1 MREQEIYDFVIIGS
15 GLGGLECAYILASEG
30 HKVIVLEK
38 NHKIGG
44 NLQVFSRDKCAF
56 DTGVHYIGSLDEGEC
71 LNQFFKY
78 FGLIDT
84 LKWKRMDDDCFD
96 MIRFEDGK
104 EYALGQGYERFER
117 NLINDFPEEE
127 DAIKTYCAKVQE
139 ICSKFPLYN
148 LQNSVGENYLIDE
161 KLLSLNA
168 ADYINS
174 LTRNVRLRAV
184 LAGNNPLYAGVKS
197 KSPFYVHALISNSYI
212 MGAYRLKDGGS
223 QIATQMSKYIRQFGG
238 TVLKRKKVIGANYN
252 EDGHI
257 IEVLIEGGETVKG
270 KQFISNVHP
279 AVSINLFGENR
290 FRKAFRK
297 RIKNLENTI
306 STFIVHLVFEKNAF
320 KQLNHNTY
328 QYYSNNVWD
337 GADYDDDSW
346 PKNFFVSTPVTSS
359 GDEYAESMSIMAYM
373 KYDDVKQWGEVS
385 NTVAKPN
392 ERGLEYEAFKE
403 LKAQVIINKLEGVYP
418 GIKSKIKSV
427 HTSTPLTFR
436 DYIGDNEGSLYG
448 ILKDSNSPLKSLINS
463 KTKVPNLYF
472 TGQNLIFHGILG
484 ATIGAF
490 VTCFNFIDR
499 ETLMKKVNAFK

>member
-78 FGLIDT
+78 FGLLDT

-148 LQNSVGENYLIDE
+148 LQNSVGGNYLKDE
-161 KLLSLNA
+161 ELLSLNA

-279 AVSINLFGENR
+279 AVSINIFGENR

-306 STFIVHLVFEKNAF
+306 STFIVHLVFEKNSF

-359 GDEYAESMSIMAYM
+359 GDEYAESMSVMSYM
-373 KYDDVKQWGEVS
+373 KYDDVKQWGKVS

>member
-1 MREQEIYDFVIIGS
+1 MSEEEIYDFVIIGS

-38 NHKIGG
+38 NHQIGG
-44 NLQVFSRDKCAF
+44 NLQVFSRDKCVF

-78 FGLIDT
+78 FGLLDT

-96 MIRFEDGK
+96 MIRFSDGK
-104 EYALGQGYERFER
+104 EYALGQGYERFQR

-127 DAIKTYCAKVQE
+127 KAIKMYCAKIQE
-139 ICSKFPLYN
+139 ICLQFPLYN
-148 LQNSVGENYLIDE
+148 LENTVSENYIMDE
-161 KLLSLNA
+161 ELLGLNA

-174 LTRNVRLRAV
+174 LTENLRLRAV
-184 LAGNNPLYAGVKS
+184 LAGNNPLYAGVES

-212 MGAYRLKDGGS
+212 MGSYRLKDGGS
-223 QIATQMSKYIRQFGG
+223 QIAIQMSKYIRQFGG
-238 TVLKRKKVIGANYN
+238 KVVKRKNVIGANYT

-257 IEVLIEGGETVKG
+257 SEVIIEGGETVKG

-279 AVSINLFGENR
+279 AVSIDIFGENR
-290 FRKAFRK
+290 FIKAYRK

-306 STFIVHLVFEKNAF
+306 STFIVHLVFEKDSF

-328 QYYSNNVWD
+328 QYYSNDVWD
-337 GADYDDDSW
+337 GADYTDETW
-346 PKNFFVSTPVTSS
+346 PKNFFISTPVTSS
-359 GDEYAESMSIMAYM
+359 GDEYAESMSVMAYM
-373 KYDDVKQWGEVS
+373 KYEDVEKWGKVS
-385 NTVAKPN
+385 NTIANPN
-392 ERGLEYEAFKE
+392 ERGEEYNAFKQK
-403 LKAQVIINKLEGVYP
+403 KAQVIIDRLEDVYP

-463 KTKVPNLYF
+463 KTKVPNLFF
-472 TGQNLIFHGILG
+472 TGQNLILHGILG

-490 VTCFNFIDR
+490 VTCFNFVDR
-499 ETLMKKVNAFK
+499 ETLMKKVNTFK

>member
-1 MREQEIYDFVIIGS
+1 MSEQEIYDFVIIGS

-38 NHKIGG
+38 NHQIGG
-44 NLQVFSRDKCAF
+44 NLQVFSRDKCVF

-78 FGLIDT
+78 FGLLDT

-96 MIRFEDGK
+96 MIRFGDGK
-104 EYALGQGYERFER
+104 EYALGQGYERFKR
-117 NLINDFPEEE
+117 NLVNDFPEEE
-127 DAIKTYCAKVQE
+127 EAINTYCTKIQE
-139 ICSKFPLYN
+139 ICLEFPLYN
-148 LQNSVGENYLIDE
+148 LENSVSENYLMDE
-161 KLLSLNA
+161 ELLSLNA

-174 LTRNVRLRAV
+174 LTKNSRLRAV
-184 LAGNNPLYAGVKS
+184 LAGNNPLYAGVES

-212 MGAYRLKDGGS
+212 MGSYRLKDGGS
-223 QIATQMSKYIRQFGG
+223 QIAIQISRYIRQFGG
-238 TVLKRKKVIGANYN
+238 KILKRKNVIGANYN

-257 IEVLIEGGETVKG
+257 SEVLIEGGETVKG

-279 AVSINLFGENR
+279 AVSIDIFGENR
-290 FRKAFRK
+290 FIKAYRK
-297 RIKNLENTI
+297 RVKNLENTI
-306 STFIVHLVFEKNAF
+306 SSFIVHLVFEKNTF

-328 QYYSNNVWD
+328 QYYSDNVWD
-337 GADYDDDSW
+337 GADYSDDSW
-346 PKNFFVSTPVTSS
+346 PKNFFISTPVTSS
-359 GDEYAESMSIMAYM
+359 GDEYAESMSVMAYM
-373 KYDDVKQWGEVS
+373 KYEDVEKWGKVS
-385 NTVAKPN
+385 NTIANPN
-392 ERGLEYEAFKE
+392 EREVEYESFKK
-403 LKAQVIINKLEGVYP
+403 LKSQKIIDKLEGVYP

-463 KTKVPNLYF
+463 KTKVPNLFF
-472 TGQNLIFHGILG
+472 TGQNLILHGILG

-499 ETLMKKVNAFK
+499 ERLMKKVNKFK

>member
-1 MREQEIYDFVIIGS
+1 MSEQEIYDFVIIGS

-38 NHKIGG
+38 NHQIGG
-44 NLQVFSRDKCAF
+44 NLQVFSRDKCVF
-56 DTGVHYIGSLDEGEC
+56 DTGVHYVGSLDEGEC

-78 FGLIDT
+78 FGLLDA

-117 NLINDFPEEE
+117 NLMNDFPEEE
-127 DAIKTYCAKVQE
+127 EAIKMYCSKIQE
-139 ICSKFPLYN
+139 ICLQFPLYN
-148 LQNSVGENYLIDE
+148 LENTVSENYIMDE
-161 KLLSLNA
+161 ELLGLNA

-174 LTRNVRLRAV
+174 LTENPRLRAV
-184 LAGNNPLYAGVKS
+184 LAGNNPLYAGVES

-212 MGAYRLKDGGS
+212 MGSYRLKDGGS
-223 QIATQMSKYIRQFGG
+223 QIAIQMSKYIRQFGG
-238 TVLKRKKVIGANYN
+238 KVLKRKNVIGANYN

-257 IEVLIEGGETVKG
+257 SEVVIEGGETIKG

-279 AVSINLFGENR
+279 AVSIDIFGENR
-290 FRKAFRK
+290 FIKAYRK

-306 STFIVHLVFEKNAF
+306 STFIVHLVFEKDTF
-320 KQLNHNTY
+320 EQLNHNTY
-328 QYYSNNVWD
+328 QYYSENVWD
-337 GADYDDDSW
+337 GADYDDESW
-346 PKNFFVSTPVTSS
+346 PKNFFISTPVTSS
-359 GDEYAESMSIMAYM
+359 GDEYAESMSVMAYM
-373 KYDDVKQWGEVS
+373 KYEDVAKWGKLS
-385 NTVAKPN
+385 NTIANPN
-392 ERGLEYEAFKE
+392 ERGEGYDAFKQE
-403 LKAQVIINKLEGVYP
+403 KAQVIIDKLEGVYP

-463 KTKVPNLYF
+463 KTKVPNLFF
-472 TGQNLIFHGILG
+472 TGQNLILHGILG

-490 VTCFNFIDR
+490 VTCFNFVDR
-499 ETLMKKVNAFK
+499 ETLMKKVNTFK

>member
-1 MREQEIYDFVIIGS
+1 MSEQEIYDFVIIGS

-38 NHKIGG
+38 NHQIGG
-44 NLQVFSRDKCAF
+44 NLQVFSRDKCVF

-78 FGLIDT
+78 FGLLDT

-96 MIRFEDGK
+96 MIRFADGK
-104 EYALGQGYERFER
+104 EYALGQGYERFKR
-117 NLINDFPEEE
+117 NLVNDFPEEE
-127 DAIKTYCAKVQE
+127 EAINTYCTKIQE
-139 ICSKFPLYN
+139 ICLEFPLYN
-148 LQNSVGENYLIDE
+148 LENSVSENYLMDE
-161 KLLSLNA
+161 ELLSLNA

-174 LTRNVRLRAV
+174 LTKNSRLRAV
-184 LAGNNPLYAGVKS
+184 LAGNNPLYAGVES

-212 MGAYRLKDGGS
+212 MGSYRLKDGGS
-223 QIATQMSKYIRQFGG
+223 QIAIQISRYIRQFGG
-238 TVLKRKKVIGANYN
+238 KILKRKNVIGANYN

-257 IEVLIEGGETVKG
+257 SEVLIEGGETVKG

-279 AVSINLFGENR
+279 AVSIDIFGENR
-290 FRKAFRK
+290 FIKAYRK
-297 RIKNLENTI
+297 RVKNLENTI
-306 STFIVHLVFEKNAF
+306 SSFIVHLVFEKNTF

-328 QYYSNNVWD
+328 QYYSDNVWD
-337 GADYDDDSW
+337 GADYSDDSW
-346 PKNFFVSTPVTSS
+346 PKNFFISTPVTSS
-359 GDEYAESMSIMAYM
+359 GDEYAESMSVMAYM
-373 KYDDVKQWGEVS
+373 KYEDVEKWGKVS
-385 NTVAKPN
+385 NTIANPN
-392 ERGLEYEAFKE
+392 EREVEYESFKK
-403 LKAQVIINKLEGVYP
+403 LKSQKIIDKLEGVYP

-463 KTKVPNLYF
+463 KTKVPNLFF
-472 TGQNLIFHGILG
+472 TGQNLILHGILG

-499 ETLMKKVNAFK
+499 ERLMKKVNKFK

>member
-78 FGLIDT
+78 FGLLDT

-148 LQNSVGENYLIDE
+148 LQNSVGGNYLKDE
-161 KLLSLNA
+161 ELLSLNA

-279 AVSINLFGENR
+279 AVSINIFGENR

-306 STFIVHLVFEKNAF
+306 STFIVHLVFEKNSF

-373 KYDDVKQWGEVS
+373 KYDDVKQWGKVS